1 MAAYVRQRPA
11 SWFWLVGRMVT
22 FWGIAGCAAWLAAR
36 SGIVLP
42 PETTQPGLPLALAA
56 GAVLGGG
63 IALLNKKLFARA
75 LFVVALLAAAGQ
87 LVWLVTEREL
97 VVGQGVIAGATLL
110 VAVLLVWFAE
120 HSRRHGWIS

>member
-11 SWFWLVGRMVT
+11 GWFWLVGQMVT
-22 FWGIAGCAAWLAAR
+22 FWGVAGCAAWLAAR

-42 PETTQPGLPLALAA
+42 EATPPGLPLALAA

-63 IALLNKKLFARA
+63 IALLNKKLFAQA
-75 LFVVALLAAAGQ
+75 LFVVALLAAMGQ
-87 LVWLVTEREL
+87 FVWLVTAREL
-97 VVGQGVIAGATLL
+97 VVGQGMIAGMTLL
-110 VAVLLVWFAE
+110 VAVALVWFAE